1 MDGGPYGIERQ
12 GQRRRQDGKRRR
24 TFDDEATAPETY
36 NNNNN
41 DNDLA
46 KVVESLLG
54 ALATRPRAAAAIC
67 NADRVLYDLC
77 AQTSVPVTEGLVRQ
91 HVNLVDLPRL
101 YQADG
106 DVVRCALWRWVAA
119 FSSVT
124 REGTIADRDA
134 PPALAAMYALG
145 RGAYGGDDL
154 SDENVDGAPRRWDL
168 ALLGDDERG
177 RPWPSPLAAMA
188 YEWVPRNDLLLWA
201 TLSPATVRTLP
212 AQTEAMLVAA
222 STVADAVRGDADLET
237 DAVLDADSVLCSG
250 GRLFALMNVV
260 DRARQWGLPERER
273 VDSLPD
279 DGAIATLD
287 EAREVDRRAAETGDP
302 VEALTVRVFGPSPYA
317 EHGDSRG
324 DDSDG
329 DDEDGEPRTRWVA
342 RLPGPPVG
350 PMRLAEAGLWA
361 PILAAALGE
370 SGTAEALYRVLTS
383 EPFVDLAIGTI
394 NDTVQRLSAPAVE
407 ARSDDIPD
415 ECAQVAA
422 APVGILPMEVYATFL
437 ADDGAPQ
444 IVLWVRPVMDA
455 TLIDPEGQD
464 WWQAP

>member
-1 MDGGPYGIERQ
+1 MNGGPNGVEWPLAAWQ
-12 GQRRRQDGKRRR
+12 GQQRGKRRR
-24 TFDDEATAPETY
+24 ALEDETAPLET
-36 NNNNN
+36 
-41 DNDLA
+41 DNGDLA
-46 KVVESLLG
+46 AVVESLLA
-54 ALATRPRAAAAIC
+54 ALATRPRTAAAVC
-67 NADRVLYDLC
+67 NADDVLYNLC

-91 HVNLVDLPRL
+91 QVNLVDLPHL
-101 YQADG
+101 YEADG

-119 FSSVT
+119 FSSVAH
-124 REGTIADRDA
+124 EGVIADRDA
-134 PPALAAMYALG
+134 PPALADMYALG
-145 RGAYGGDDL
+145 SGSYVGDL
-154 SDENVDGAPRRWDL
+154 ADENSADGGAPKRWDT
-168 ALLGDDERG
+168 ALLGDDNEG
-177 RPWPSPLAAMA
+177 QPWPSPLAAMA

-212 AQTEAMLVAA
+212 PQTEAMLVAA

-302 VEALTVRVFGPSPYA
+302 VEALAVRVFGPSPYA

-342 RLPGPPVG
+342 RLPGPPVD
-350 PMRLAEAGLWA
+350 PMRLAEVGLWA

-370 SGTAEALYRVLTS
+370 RGTAEALYRVLTS

-407 ARSDDIPD
+407 ARGDDIPD

-444 IVLWVRPVMDA
+444 IVLWARPVMDA